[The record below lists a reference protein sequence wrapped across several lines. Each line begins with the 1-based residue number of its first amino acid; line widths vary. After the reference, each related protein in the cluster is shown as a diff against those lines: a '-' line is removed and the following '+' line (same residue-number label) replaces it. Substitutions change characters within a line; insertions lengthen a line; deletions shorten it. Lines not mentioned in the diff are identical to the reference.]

1 MWQLNYSVVV
11 AEDTVR
17 SLNAEM
23 HRFSFETTLRRAAR
37 VRSTDAI
44 LEALPQS
51 PGHTGLRT

>member
-37 VRSTDAI
+37 GSINGRHSRSLAAVARGTRA
-44 LEALPQS
+44 
-51 PGHTGLRT
+51 